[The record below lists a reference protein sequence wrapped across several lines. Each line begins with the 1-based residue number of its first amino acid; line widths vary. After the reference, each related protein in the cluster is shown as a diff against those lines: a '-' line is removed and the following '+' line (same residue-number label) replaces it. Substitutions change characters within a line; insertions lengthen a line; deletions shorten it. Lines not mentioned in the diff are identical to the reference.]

1 MFFAQGGRRI
11 GLNCNQTALLA
22 LVFAGL
28 NFGSALLCRDGF
40 ILGLGR
46 IGLGRIGIG
55 RTGLGGFGFGF
66 GR

>member
-40 ILGLGR
+40 ILGT
-46 IGLGRIGIG
+46 GLGRIGIG